1 MNSPDL
7 TNAQWY
13 KSSYS
18 SGQGACVEVA
28 HLPGAVATQ
37 DSKDPGGP
45 ALVFTR
51 DGWKSFLDGIDAGD
65 FGG

>member
-1 MNSPDL
+1 MNAPDL
-7 TNAQWY
+7 TNAQWF

-28 HLPGAVATQ
+28 HLPGVVAAK
-37 DSKDPGGP
+37 DSKDPAGP

-51 DGWKSFLDGIDAGD
+51 DGWQGFIHGLNAGD
-65 FGG
+65 FGA